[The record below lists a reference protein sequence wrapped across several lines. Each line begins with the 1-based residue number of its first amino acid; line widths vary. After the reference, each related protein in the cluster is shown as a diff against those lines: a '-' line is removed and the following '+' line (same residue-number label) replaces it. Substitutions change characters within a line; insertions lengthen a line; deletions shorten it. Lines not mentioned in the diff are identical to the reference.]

1 MPGKRF
7 KRLLGA
13 ALLGSSL
20 LAGAKSFA
28 ATLVVGDQ
36 SFNNRTVM
44 EAAGVLAGLPYEL
57 EWKQFTAGSPVAEA
71 LNTGSLDVGLL
82 GDAPPLFLG
91 ALGAPIKVIGVSTQ
105 NLDGVAVLV
114 RKDSPI
120 HSLADLRGR
129 NAAIW
134 KGSWSQQLLFTAL
147 ERAGVSPNELQLRYL
162 GALDASHALE
172 GGAVDVIATWEP
184 YVSQQV
190 RNGARVLT
198 TAEGLIP
205 AQSFVVATDKAIAD
219 KRELLGDFLRR
230 LQQAREWVRQN
241 PANSEKYADT
251 WAELTRAER
260 DIARRWFSG
269 AAIRVRPI
277 DDRAVAEAQ
286 QTVDFFSRIGLIKNY
301 PAGSLFDASFN
312 RYLPSPPAQAAR

>member
-20 LAGAKSFA
+20 LAGVQAFA

-44 EAAGVLAGLPYEL
+44 EAAGVLAGLPYSL

-105 NLDGVAVLV
+105 NLDGVAILV

-147 ERAGVSPNELQLRYL
+147 ERAGVSPDEVQLRYL

-184 YVSQQV
+184 YVSQQL

-277 DDRAVAEAQ
+277 DDQAVAEAQ

-301 PAGSLFDASFN
+301 PAASLFDASFN